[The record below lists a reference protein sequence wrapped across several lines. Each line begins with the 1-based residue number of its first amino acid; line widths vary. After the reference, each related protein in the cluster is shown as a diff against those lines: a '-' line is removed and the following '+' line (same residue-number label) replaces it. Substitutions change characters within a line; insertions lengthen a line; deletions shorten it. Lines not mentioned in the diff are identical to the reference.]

1 MVTLL
6 YWITWILTPLIEC
19 SQFLFWISISIGEYN
34 RGVIDY
40 RKEQENNKVK
50 MEPQSPKRNR
60 SRSRSPL
67 RRSRSPRD
75 DRRDRDR
82 RDRRSGVIRNKGTKG
97 KEFRCYVTNLCFN
110 VKWMNLKDL
119 MKKSKL
125 PLFALIYLKRNQN
138 SLHYIIYIK
147 L

>member
-1 MVTLL
+1 MCFHFLL
-6 YWITWILTPLIEC
+6 LIFI
-19 SQFLFWISISIGEYN
+19 FLGEYN

-40 RKEQENNKVK
+40 RKEQENNKEK
-50 MEPQSPKRNR
+50 MESQSPKRNR

-82 RDRRSGVIRNKGTKG
+82 RDRRSGGPMRNKGTKG

-119 MKKSKL
+119 MKKSKFSRH
-125 PLFALIYLKRNQN
+125 LFENKQAFF
-138 SLHYIIYIK
+138 YIFFLFSYYITTK
-147 L
+147 D